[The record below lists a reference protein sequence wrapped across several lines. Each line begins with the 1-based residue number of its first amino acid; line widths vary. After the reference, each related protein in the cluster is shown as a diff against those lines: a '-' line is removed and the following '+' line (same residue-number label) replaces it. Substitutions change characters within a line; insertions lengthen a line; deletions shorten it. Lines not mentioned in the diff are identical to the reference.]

1 MPLKTFVMSMVMT
14 LCGITASA
22 TDLFPKLYDS
32 PNIETIYVSK
42 AMMMNSNKS
51 RDILYRQLNIYDS
64 KNLDDLYIYT
74 ARTPEGIELA
84 DKELDSFKNKNK
96 NLEIL
101 MRTKTEK
108 EESVI
113 YGIPSDNSGLYST
126 LIIMNHGKNFSMIVL
141 TGKISLNFGQ
151 GG

>member
-1 MPLKTFVMSMVMT
+1 MKRMPLKTFVMSMVMT

-74 ARTPEGIELA
+74 ARTPEG
-84 DKELDSFKNKNK
+84 
-96 NLEIL
+96 
-101 MRTKTEK
+101 
-108 EESVI
+108 
-113 YGIPSDNSGLYST
+113 
-126 LIIMNHGKNFSMIVL
+126 
-141 TGKISLNFGQ
+141 
-151 GG
+151 

>member
-1 MPLKTFVMSMVMT
+1 MSMVMT

-64 KNLDDLYIYT
+64 TNLDDLYIYT

-84 DKELDSFKNKNK
+84 NKELDSFKNKNK

-101 MRTKTEK
+101 CAQKQRKRSPLSTAYLP
-108 EESVI
+108 I
-113 YGIPSDNSGLYST
+113 IPDYTPL
-126 LIIMNHGKNFSMIVL
+126 
-141 TGKISLNFGQ
+141 
-151 GG
+151 

>member
-1 MPLKTFVMSMVMT
+1 MVMT

-84 DKELDSFKNKNK
+84 DKELDSFKTRTRTSKFLCAQKNRERGVRY
-96 NLEIL
+96 L
-101 MRTKTEK
+101 RHT
-108 EESVI
+108 
-113 YGIPSDNSGLYST
+113 
-126 LIIMNHGKNFSMIVL
+126 FR
-141 TGKISLNFGQ
+141 
-151 GG
+151 

>member
-1 MPLKTFVMSMVMT
+1 MKRMPLKTFVMSMVMT

-74 ARTPEGIELA
+74 ARTPEKFFPWFIMIRVEYSPELS
-84 DKELDSFKNKNK
+84 EG
-96 NLEIL
+96 
-101 MRTKTEK
+101 M
-108 EESVI
+108 
-113 YGIPSDNSGLYST
+113 P
-126 LIIMNHGKNFSMIVL
+126 
-141 TGKISLNFGQ
+141 
-151 GG
+151 